1 MYQRKKNTP
10 KLKQLEQKLFRS
22 KAIPERDV
30 RVCSSPAEEWGHK
43 VPWKK
48 ALIVSVTDRQHSSCA
63 LNRALPDPRRC

>member
-30 RVCSSPAEEWGHK
+30 VC
-43 VPWKK
+43 VPRPQKNEDTK
-48 ALIVSVTDRQHSSCA
+48 FPEKRL
-63 LNRALPDPRRC
+63 